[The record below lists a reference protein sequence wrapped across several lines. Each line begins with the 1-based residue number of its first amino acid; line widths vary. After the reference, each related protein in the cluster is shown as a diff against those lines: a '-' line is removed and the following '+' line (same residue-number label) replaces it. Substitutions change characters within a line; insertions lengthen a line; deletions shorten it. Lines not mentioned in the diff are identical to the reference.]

1 LNGVGVS
8 GCCYYHGAVW
18 SSIVAAVATLR
29 PCAMVV
35 VVIAIHIVVRW
46 RSVVVVCGC
55 RALQAVNKLEKD
67 VLV

>member
-1 LNGVGVS
+1 M
-8 GCCYYHGAVW
+8 
-18 SSIVAAVATLR
+18 LR

-35 VVIAIHIVVRW
+35 VVAIHVVVRW

-67 VLV
+67 ELV